1 MDAGSIEQPA
11 TRTHRYSVRRAYHTL
26 LVDDVLDVLRR
37 LAVGGDE
44 ALALLGGGGSRPR
57 RRHCRLAIVEVH
69 VRCLRL
75 PPLVL
80 VGDLASVSG
89 YLYVRSILLTRLPDA
104 RNLFVRMCFQ
114 PKLLEFRPLLLFFEF
129 LTVLHLLLVLVS

>member
-1 MDAGSIEQPA
+1 MTCHSTFAALPLKKKEKKFDLTYTYSFSKVFLCRWQPA
-11 TRTHRYSVRRAYHTL
+11 GHK
-26 LVDDVLDVLRR
+26 
-37 LAVGGDE
+37 

-80 VGDLASVSG
+80 IGDLASVSG
-89 YLYVRSILLTRLPDA
+89 YLYARSILLTRLPDA

-114 PKLLEFRPLLLFFEF
+114 PKLLEFRPLLLFFLNF
-129 LTVLHLLLVLVS
+129 LLFYICF